1 MRAIRLA
8 CAALLL
14 PLFAYAQP
22 APAQEPASAAEPTF
36 RTGIRLVRVDVTV
49 SSRKGEPITGLTADD
64 FEVLEDEVPQ
74 KIESLQF
81 VRLSGSPPP
90 DDDLSLTIRSP
101 EHAAQ
106 EAARDDVRV
115 LVIFVDDYHLRYG
128 PLHDHQLKQVLRRFV
143 MAEMKPLDLF
153 AVMGP
158 LTPISD
164 LGLTRNRQ
172 EILDR
177 IHRLEGRLG
186 GFVPPRSALEENQ
199 FSLNPAARARVR
211 AQISLAALQSLAVH
225 LGGLREGRKSVL
237 FVSQG
242 PPIIADRMGLFNQVR
257 DVVTSANTSNV
268 TIHTMDPRE
277 LGASTG
283 LSATNEIFSA
293 ETGGRRLAQSND
305 HTRGLQA
312 VMMDASAYYLIG
324 YAPEREL
331 ADGKFHRIQVK
342 VRRKG
347 VRVLARKGYW
357 APGAAEMEPPK
368 TTPPPADVTRVLT
381 SLALEE
387 RPLPVRDSVT
397 VGPMDAGTSPVTIA
411 CTPSTPDEEISAVIA
426 DVMGEGDIVRESHAA
441 RLVEPDGVWLASF
454 RAAPGAGRVRLTVRD
469 EEGDTVD
476 SWVRTFEVPGV
487 NDVTAHVGTPVVYR
501 ARTPAAYRELSA
513 GKASVPTTERHFHR
527 TDRVI
532 VRLPLSRDAMPSE
545 IRAELVNGRGQTLL
559 DLPVLQQSGG
569 PQVELPVA
577 SLAQAA
583 YVLRLTARFDGAT
596 ASRLV
601 SFAVVP

>member
-177 IHRLEGRLG
+177 IDRLEGRLG

-242 PPIIADRMGLFNQVR
+242 PPIIVDRLGLFNQVR

-324 YAPEREL
+324 YAPGREL
-331 ADGKFHRIQVK
+331 EVSPDPGESAQERGARA
-342 VRRKG
+342 RPKG
-347 VRVLARKGYW
+347 ILG
-357 APGAAEMEPPK
+357 PGGSGDGAAEDNTSACRRHPRP
-368 TTPPPADVTRVLT
+368 DV
-381 SLALEE
+381 S
-387 RPLPVRDSVT
+387 
-397 VGPMDAGTSPVTIA
+397 
-411 CTPSTPDEEISAVIA
+411 
-426 DVMGEGDIVRESHAA
+426 
-441 RLVEPDGVWLASF
+441 
-454 RAAPGAGRVRLTVRD
+454 
-469 EEGDTVD
+469 
-476 SWVRTFEVPGV
+476 
-487 NDVTAHVGTPVVYR
+487 R
-501 ARTPAAYRELSA
+501 ARGTPAAGPGFS
-513 GKASVPTTERHFHR
+513 HR
-527 TDRVI
+527 R
-532 VRLPLSRDAMPSE
+532 SH
-545 IRAELVNGRGQTLL
+545 GRGHEPGHDCLH
-559 DLPVLQQSGG
+559 P
-569 PQVELPVA
+569 
-577 SLAQAA
+577 
-583 YVLRLTARFDGAT
+583 FDAG
-596 ASRLV
+596 
-601 SFAVVP
+601 